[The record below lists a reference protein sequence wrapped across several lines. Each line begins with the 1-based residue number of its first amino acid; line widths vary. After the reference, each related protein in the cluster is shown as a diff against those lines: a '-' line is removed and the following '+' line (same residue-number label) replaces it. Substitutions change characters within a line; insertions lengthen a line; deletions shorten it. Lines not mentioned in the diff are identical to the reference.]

1 MNIKVSIIIPVY
13 NIEKHLKQC
22 LDSVINQSLQEIE
35 IICVNDGSTDNSPQ
49 ILEEYAQKDDRIIII
64 NKSNEGL
71 AAARNTGMS
80 YAKGEYI
87 GFVDSDD
94 WVELD
99 MYEKLYE
106 NAQIY
111 NSEIVMSPMH
121 IFDDT
126 NSKLK
131 YDDPYFTLEH
141 FNEEFDN
148 CTFNHLDTKEFIF
161 KINVTA
167 PNKLYKFQFLENIDA
182 NFPEGLVFEDN
193 PFFFYTYL
201 QANKVSLIRDYQY
214 FYRINR
220 PGSIIKKADGKFFDL
235 IKIHEL
241 TKNIFVQTNN
251 YEEYEIDLIN
261 YSMGSIFS
269 RFRQVDEKYKKDFF
283 NLIKRYLEKLELEE
297 NDINK
302 LNPYSKNNY
311 EDFVI
316 CDSFCDYKQ
325 LKMKEKNNKL
335 QKENILLK
343 KSNETYRNKIKEMES
358 SNSWKITKPMRI
370 FINKIRKV
378 KS

>member
-1 MNIKVSIIIPVY
+1 MKVSIIIPVY

-49 ILEEYAQKDDRIIII
+49 ILEEYGQKDDRIIII

-111 NSEIVMSPMH
+111 NSEIVMSPTH

-126 NSKLK
+126 TSELRYN
-131 YDDPYFTLEH
+131 DPYFTLEH

-148 CTFNHLDTKEFIF
+148 CTFNHIDTKEFMF

-167 PNKLYKFQFLENIDA
+167 WNKLYKFEFLENIGA
-182 NFPEGLVFEDN
+182 KFPEGLVFEDN

-201 QANKVSLIRDYQY
+201 KANKVSLIRDYQY

-241 TKNIFVQTNN
+241 TKNIFVNTNN

-311 EDFVI
+311 EDFMI

-343 KSNETYRNKIKEMES
+343 KSNETYKNKIKEMES

-370 FINKIRKV
+370 FIKKIRKV